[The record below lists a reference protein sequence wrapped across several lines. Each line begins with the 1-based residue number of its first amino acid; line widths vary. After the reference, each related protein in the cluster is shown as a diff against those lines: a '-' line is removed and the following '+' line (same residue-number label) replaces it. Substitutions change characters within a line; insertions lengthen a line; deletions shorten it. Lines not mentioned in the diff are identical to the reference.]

1 MKQRKNGHRS
11 IVSAASLLSLTALAV
26 ATSVVSCAEEDLVNS
41 IPMSNV
47 LTFQVKV
54 NDAVETKTRSGI
66 DNTLDGFFPTSS
78 LELRSDD
85 NTIFYANCEERN
97 GIHMHYDTS
106 NTKTRGT
113 VRNNNNFYDSFLLYG
128 YTYDANGSFLESTTV
143 SENINGVTVNKS
155 SSGTGWQPTDVT
167 WPGASYK
174 ATFYAI
180 APNNSGATVST
191 NDGGPTFTYT
201 VPQSTSDQKD
211 LLVSKCENVSCD
223 GKSAPTLTFN
233 HALAAIKFTQ
243 GTIAPYTSIKKVE
256 ITGVYSDGRY
266 NMNND
271 SWTTTTTSTDNYSIS
286 STDDVLFLMPQTLPS
301 GAQLKVT
308 LSDGSTTKVLTSD
321 LSNKEWEKGNQYT
334 YKLSYEKITGTF
346 KIEVTQTVSAPKAGG
361 VATISVKSYFEYGD
375 GSKIISVPWTAT
387 NAENTISISGEGNVD
402 GETKNVTIGENP
414 STTTIEHAN
423 TLKSNQVGTEGAP
436 HDLSM
441 FNSVQSTANC
451 YVVQGCGWY
460 KLPLVYGN
468 GITKGV
474 VANGSNGFCFD
485 ASTNYMNHA
494 GTSINNLTNKPYIY
508 NNGYNLDASG
518 KIVWESITGL
528 IQSGSVQLCDNNTY
542 LKFYVDPDKVQ
553 QGNAVIA
560 VTTGSTVAWSWHI
573 WVTDLDWES
582 TYSYSKDGT
591 DYKFMKMPLGFIND
605 NPATTTAVQPR
616 NIDIHFT
623 QSISGGASK
632 VVQVFQLGDAPTGTC
647 TFYQWGRKDPF
658 KAENQT
664 TTVAGQVAQ
673 SAAIQNPSTFYN
685 RSQSPYD
692 WSKPSVNKGY
702 DYWCVGNTS
711 SGPSSA
717 NPVKKSIYDPSPVG
731 YCVPPSAAHVALN
744 MRQPGFV
751 YDNNNGFS
759 NSANGDYWELFGY
772 ILSGG
777 SMESA
782 GNEGYFWSASPNYS
796 YSAYT
801 LFCSDYGFLNLQSSD
816 HRTYG
821 ATVRPVS
828 E

>member
-97 GIHMHYDTS
+97 GIHMHYNTS

-113 VRNNNNFYDSFLLYG
+113 VVNQNNFYDSFLLYG

-143 SENINGVTVNKS
+143 SENIKGVTVNKS

-180 APNNSGATVST
+180 APADAVTPSA
-191 NDGGPTFTYT
+191 DAGGPTFTYT
-201 VPQSTSDQKD
+201 VPQSASEQKD

-233 HALAAIKFTQ
+233 HALAAIKFAKGNIT
-243 GTIAPYTSIKKVE
+243 PYTSITKVE
-256 ITGVYSDGRY
+256 ITGVYSKGTY

-271 SWTTTTTSTDNYSIS
+271 SWSGQSSTDNYSIS

-308 LSDGSTTKVLTSD
+308 LSNGSTTKVLTSD

-334 YKLSYEKITGTF
+334 YSISVDQITGTF

-361 VATISVKSYFEYGD
+361 DATISVKSYFEYGD
-375 GSKIISVPWTAT
+375 GSKKISVPWTAT
-387 NAENTISISGEGNVD
+387 YSNDSGTQTINGDGNYTE
-402 GETKNVTIGENP
+402 GETMNVTIGENP
-414 STTTIEHAN
+414 SRTIDHAN
-423 TLKSNQVGTEGAP
+423 TLKSNQVGTEAP
-436 HDLSM
+436 YDLSM
-441 FNSVQSTANC
+441 FNGVQSTANC

-485 ASTNYMNHA
+485 SSTNYMNHA
-494 GTSINNLTNKPYIY
+494 GTAINQLKNKPYIY
-508 NNGYNLDASG
+508 GNDGYSLSSG
-518 KIVWESITGL
+518 EIVWESITGL
-528 IQSGSVQLCDNNTY
+528 IQSGSVQLCDDGKY

-560 VTTGSTVAWSWHI
+560 VKTSDGTIAWSWHI
-573 WVTDLDWES
+573 WVTDAAWEA
-582 TYSYSKDGT
+582 TYTYGN
-591 DYKFMKMPLGFIND
+591 YNFMCMPLGFVD
-605 NPATTTAVQPR
+605 GSTSPTSAAPR
-616 NIDIHFT
+616 TVNLQFT
-623 QSISGGASK
+623 QNISGGASK
-632 VVQVFQLGDAPTGTC
+632 TIKISQEGDASISGTC

-664 TTVAGQVAQ
+664 TTADGQVAQ
-673 SAAIQNPSTFYN
+673 SAAIQNPSTFYKCGTA
-685 RSQSPYD
+685 PYD
-692 WSKPSVNKGY
+692 WSTPSVNTGY

-711 SGPSSA
+711 TDTSSA
-717 NPVKKSIYDPSPVG
+717 NPVRKSIYDPSPVG
-731 YCVPPSAAHVALN
+731 YCVPPSAAHAALN
-744 MRQPGFV
+744 MGQSGFE
-751 YDNNNGFS
+751 YANNNGFS
-759 NSANGDYWELFGY
+759 NSTNGDYWQFFGY
-772 ILSGG
+772 IACSNG
-777 SMESA
+777 SMDGA
-782 GNEGYFWSASPNYS
+782 GSDGDFWSASPN
-796 YSAYT
+796 
-801 LFCSDYGFLNLQSSD
+801 NSSD
-816 HRTYG
+816 AFYLSCYYYG
-821 ATVRPVS
+821 IVFPQYYLYRAYGCTVRPVS

>member
-97 GIHMHYDTS
+97 GIHMHYNTS

-113 VRNNNNFYDSFLLYG
+113 VVNKNNFYDSFLLYG
-128 YTYDANGSFLESTTV
+128 YTYDANGSFLESTIV
-143 SENINGVTVNKS
+143 SENIKGVTVNKS

-167 WPGASYK
+167 WPGADKK

-201 VPQSTSDQKD
+201 LPQTAPEQKD

-233 HALAAIKFTQ
+233 HALAAIKFAK
-243 GTIAPYTSIKKVE
+243 GNIAPSTSITKFE
-256 ITGVYSDGRY
+256 ITGVQNSGTYD
-266 NMNND
+266 MNTGIW
-271 SWTTTTTSTDNYSIS
+271 SGQSSTANYSIL

-321 LSNKEWEKGNQYT
+321 LSGNWQNGNQYT

-346 KIEVTQTVSAPKAGG
+346 HFEVIPSSTETITKDGTGEVSFTVS
-361 VATISVKSYFEYGD
+361 SYFEYSDNGTTKKVAIPWSA
-375 GSKIISVPWTAT
+375 GSNAT
-387 NAENTISISGEGNVD
+387 LKGEG
-402 GETKNVTIGENP
+402 GETASSVTITTKSMSHQDALLCNLNDDENKP
-414 STTTIEHAN
+414 I
-423 TLKSNQVGTEGAP
+423 
-436 HDLSM
+436 DLSQ
-441 FNSVQSTANC
+441 FSDGQSTANC

-468 GITKGV
+468 GIKKGQSAKD
-474 VANGSNGFCFD
+474 ANGEFGYNNS
-485 ASTNYMNHA
+485 ANYMNHA
-494 GTSINNLTNKPYIY
+494 GTAISSLSNAPYIY
-508 NNGYNLDASG
+508 NNGYDLGANG
-518 KIVWESITGL
+518 QIVWESITGL
-528 IQSGSVQLCDNNTY
+528 IKSGSVQLCDDGKY
-542 LKFYVDPDKVQ
+542 LKFYVDPTKVN

-560 VTTGSTVAWSWHI
+560 VKTTDDKIAWSWHI
-573 WVTDLDWES
+573 WVTDQDWES
-582 TYSYSKDGT
+582 TYTYG
-591 DYKFMKMPLGFIND
+591 DYQFMKMPVGFVD
-605 NPATTTAVQPR
+605 DTTSPTLSSPR
-616 NIDIHFT
+616 TFIFKFKQN
-623 QSISGGASK
+623 ISGGASK
-632 VVQVFQLGDAPTGTC
+632 TIKISQEGAASISGTC

-664 TTVAGQVAQ
+664 TTADGQVAQ
-673 SAAIQNPSTFYN
+673 SAAIQNPGKFIAYSGGNWSTD
-685 RSQSPYD
+685 Q
-692 WSKPSVNKGY
+692 GY

-711 SGPSSA
+711 TGTSA
-717 NPVKKSIYDPSPVG
+717 QTITVKKSIYDPSPVG
-731 YCVPPSAAHVALN
+731 YCVPPTAAHVALN
-744 MRQPGFV
+744 MGQPGFV
-751 YDNNNGFS
+751 YDNNGFS
-759 NSANGDYWELFGY
+759 NSANGDYWQLFGY
-772 ILSGG
+772 IDRSTG
-777 SMESA
+777 SVGSA
-782 GNEGYFWSASPNYS
+782 GDLGSFWSASPNYG
-796 YSAYT
+796 YDAYN
-801 LFCSDYGFLNLQSSD
+801 LNCLSNGDVDPQDSRYRSSGF
-816 HRTYG
+816 
-821 ATVRPVS
+821 TVRPVS

>member
-113 VRNNNNFYDSFLLYG
+113 VVNKNNFYPSFLLYG
-128 YTYDANGSFLESTTV
+128 YTYGSGEEFTSSTSV
-143 SENINGVTVNKS
+143 NSSINGVSVSKG
-155 SSGTGWQPTDVT
+155 SGTTWQPTGVT

-180 APNNSGATVST
+180 APADAVTPSA
-191 NDGGPTFTYT
+191 DAGGPRFAYT
-201 VPQSTSDQKD
+201 VPQSASEQKD
-211 LLVSKCENVSCD
+211 LLVSKSTDVSCD

-233 HALAAIKFTQ
+233 HALAAIKFEK
-243 GTIAPYTSIKKVE
+243 GNIAPYTSITKVE
-256 ITGVYSDGRY
+256 ITGVQNSGTYD
-266 NMNND
+266 MNTGTW
-271 SWTTTTTSTDNYSIS
+271 SGKSSTSTNSYSLTSFTDN
-286 STDDVLFLMPQTLPS
+286 DVLFLMPQTLPS

-321 LSNKEWEKGNQYT
+321 LSNKEWKKGNQYT

-346 KIEVTQTVSAPKAGG
+346 HFEVTSSSTETITKDGTGEVSFTVR
-361 VATISVKSYFEYGD
+361 SYFEYSDNGTTKTIAIPWSAGSNATLKGD
-375 GSKIISVPWTAT
+375 G
-387 NAENTISISGEGNVD
+387 
-402 GETKNVTIGENP
+402 GETASSVNITTKSMSHQDALLCNLNDDENKP
-414 STTTIEHAN
+414 I
-423 TLKSNQVGTEGAP
+423 
-436 HDLSM
+436 DLSQ
-441 FNSVQSTANC
+441 FSDGQSTANC

-494 GTSINNLTNKPYIY
+494 GTPISSLSNAPYIY
-508 NNGYNLDASG
+508 NNGYDLGANG
-518 KIVWESITGL
+518 QIVWESITGL
-528 IQSGSVQLCDNNTY
+528 IKSGSVQLCDDGKY
-542 LKFYVDPDKVQ
+542 LKFYVDPTNVN

-560 VTTGSTVAWSWHI
+560 VKTSDGTIAWSWHI
-573 WVTDLDWES
+573 WVTDQDWKS
-582 TYSYSKDGT
+582 TYTYG
-591 DYKFMKMPLGFIND
+591 DYQFMKMPIGFVD
-605 NPATTTAVQPR
+605 DTTSPTLKSPR
-616 NIDIHFT
+616 TFIFQFT
-623 QSISGGASK
+623 QNISGGASK
-632 VVQVFQLGDAPTGTC
+632 TIKISQEGDASRSGTC

-658 KAENQT
+658 KAQRQSSQ
-664 TTVAGQVAQ
+664 GKSQVAQ
-673 SAAIQNPSTFYN
+673 SAAIQNPGQFIAYDGGNWST
-685 RSQSPYD
+685 D
-692 WSKPSVNKGY
+692 KGY
-702 DYWCVGNTS
+702 DYWCVGNIS
-711 SGPSSA
+711 SGTSA
-717 NPVKKSIYDPSPVG
+717 KTITVKKSIYDPSPVG
-731 YCVPPSAAHVALN
+731 YCVPPSAALVALG
-744 MRQPGFV
+744 M
-751 YDNNNGFS
+751 DNKSIFNVSGKGYAHVS
-759 NSANGDYWELFGY
+759 NGDYWQLFGF
-772 ILSGG
+772 IARSTGNVA
-777 SMESA
+777 SA
-782 GNEGYFWSASPNYS
+782 GNNGYFWSASPNTDGKTAYFLLS
-796 YSAYT
+796 YPNGNVNPQT
-801 LFCSDYGFLNLQSSD
+801 LDFHASGL
-816 HRTYG
+816 
-821 ATVRPVS
+821 TVRPVS

>member
-113 VRNNNNFYDSFLLYG
+113 VVNKNNFYDSFLLYG
-128 YTYDANGSFLESTTV
+128 YTYGSGEEFTSSTSV
-143 SENINGVTVNKS
+143 NSSINGVSVSKG
-155 SSGTGWQPTDVT
+155 SGTTWQPTDVT

-180 APNNSGATVST
+180 APADAVTPSA
-191 NDGGPTFTYT
+191 DAGGPRFAYT
-201 VPQSTSDQKD
+201 VPQSASEQKD
-211 LLVSKCENVSCD
+211 LLVSKSTDVSCD

-233 HALAAIKFTQ
+233 HALAAIKFAKGNIT
-243 GTIAPYTSIKKVE
+243 PYTSITKVE
-256 ITGVYSDGRY
+256 ITGVYSKGTY

-271 SWTTTTTSTDNYSIS
+271 SWSGQSSTDNYSIS
-286 STDDVLFLMPQTLPS
+286 STVDVLFLMPQTLPS

-321 LSNKEWEKGNQYT
+321 LSNKEWVKGNQYT
-334 YKLSYEKITGTF
+334 YSISVDQITGTF
-346 KIEVTQTVSAPKAGG
+346 HFEVTKTSTSSIPKAGG
-361 VATISVKSYFEYGD
+361 DATISVKSYFEYGD
-375 GSKIISVPWTAT
+375 RSTKISVPWTAT
-387 NAENTISISGEGNVD
+387 YSKDSGTQTINGDGNYAD

-414 STTTIEHAN
+414 SRTIDHAN
-423 TLKSNQVGTEGAP
+423 TLKSNQVGTDAP
-436 HDLSM
+436 YDLSM
-441 FNSVQSTANC
+441 FNGVQSTANC

-485 ASTNYMNHA
+485 SSTNYMNHA
-494 GTSINNLTNKPYIY
+494 GTAINQLKNKPYIY
-508 NNGYNLDASG
+508 GNDGYSLSSG
-518 KIVWESITGL
+518 EIVWESITGL
-528 IQSGSVQLCDNNTY
+528 IQSGSVQLCDDGKY

-560 VTTGSTVAWSWHI
+560 VKTSDGTIAWSWHI
-573 WVTDLDWES
+573 WVTDAAWEA
-582 TYSYSKDGT
+582 TYTYGN
-591 DYKFMKMPLGFIND
+591 YNFMCMPLGFVDGSTSTIS
-605 NPATTTAVQPR
+605 AAPR
-616 NIDIHFT
+616 TVNLQFT
-623 QSISGGASK
+623 QNISGGASK
-632 VVQVFQLGDAPTGTC
+632 TIKISQEGDASRSGTC
-647 TFYQWGRKDPF
+647 TCYQWGRKDPF
-658 KAENQT
+658 KAENQSSPGT
-664 TTVAGQVAQ
+664 SQVAQ
-673 SAAIQNPSTFYN
+673 SAAIQNPGKFIAYSSGNWST
-685 RSQSPYD
+685 D
-692 WSKPSVNKGY
+692 EGY

-711 SGPSSA
+711 TGTSA
-717 NPVKKSIYDPSPVG
+717 QTITVKKSIYDPSPVG
-731 YCVPPSAAHVALN
+731 YCVPPTAAHVALN
-744 MRQPGFV
+744 MGQSGFV

-759 NSANGDYWELFGY
+759 NSANGDYWQFFGY
-772 ILSGG
+772 IVCSNGFVGLAG
-777 SMESA
+777 SRGS
-782 GNEGYFWSASPNYS
+782 FWSASLTNSLNAYLLNCRSDGRVHPQSFSYRSNGYS
-796 YSAYT
+796 
-801 LFCSDYGFLNLQSSD
+801 
-816 HRTYG
+816 
-821 ATVRPVS
+821 VRPVS

>member
-97 GIHMHYDTS
+97 GIHMHYNTS

-113 VRNNNNFYDSFLLYG
+113 VVNKNNFYDSFLLYG

-143 SENINGVTVNKS
+143 SENIKGVTVNKS
-155 SSGTGWQPTDVT
+155 SSGTGWQPTAVT

-180 APNNSGATVST
+180 APNNSGAIVST
-191 NDGGPTFTYT
+191 NAGGPTFTYT
-201 VPQSTSDQKD
+201 VPQSASEQKD

-233 HALAAIKFTQ
+233 HALAAIKFAK
-243 GTIAPYTSIKKVE
+243 GNIAPYTSITKVE
-256 ITGVYSDGRY
+256 ITGVQNSGTYD
-266 NMNND
+266 MNTGIW
-271 SWTTTTTSTDNYSIS
+271 SGQSSTDNYSIS

-321 LSNKEWEKGNQYT
+321 LSGNWQNGNQYT

-346 KIEVTQTVSAPKAGG
+346 HFEVIPSSTETITKDGTGEVSFTVS
-361 VATISVKSYFEYGD
+361 SYFEYSDNGTTKKVAIPWSA
-375 GSKIISVPWTAT
+375 GSNAT
-387 NAENTISISGEGNVD
+387 LKGEG
-402 GETKNVTIGENP
+402 GETASSVTITTKSMSHQDALLCNLNDDENKP
-414 STTTIEHAN
+414 I
-423 TLKSNQVGTEGAP
+423 
-436 HDLSM
+436 DLSQ
-441 FNSVQSTANC
+441 FSDGQSTANC

-468 GITKGV
+468 GIKKGQSAKD
-474 VANGSNGFCFD
+474 ANGEFGYNNS
-485 ASTNYMNHA
+485 ANYMNHA
-494 GTSINNLTNKPYIY
+494 GTAISSLSNAPYIY
-508 NNGYNLDASG
+508 NNGYDLGANG
-518 KIVWESITGL
+518 QIVWESITGL
-528 IQSGSVQLCDNNTY
+528 IKSGSVQLCDDGKY
-542 LKFYVDPDKVQ
+542 LKFYVDPTKVN

-560 VTTGSTVAWSWHI
+560 VKTTDDKIAWSWHI
-573 WVTDLDWES
+573 WVTDQDWES
-582 TYSYSKDGT
+582 TYTYTHTNGT
-591 DYKFMKMPLGFIND
+591 VYNFMKMPVGFVD
-605 NPATTTAVQPR
+605 DTTSPTLSSPR
-616 NIDIHFT
+616 TFIFKFKQN
-623 QSISGGASK
+623 ISGGASK
-632 VVQVFQLGDAPTGTC
+632 TIKISQEGAASRSGTC

-658 KAENQT
+658 KAERQSSQGT
-664 TTVAGQVAQ
+664 SRVAQ
-673 SAAIQNPSTFYN
+673 SAAIQNPGKFIAYSGGNWST
-685 RSQSPYD
+685 D
-692 WSKPSVNKGY
+692 EGY

-711 SGPSSA
+711 TSTSA
-717 NPVKKSIYDPSPVG
+717 QTITVKKSIYDPSPVG
-731 YCVPPSAAHVALN
+731 YCVPPSAALVALG
-744 MRQPGFV
+744 M
-751 YDNNNGFS
+751 DNKSIFNLSGKGYAHVS
-759 NSANGDYWELFGY
+759 NGDYWQLFGF
-772 ILSGG
+772 IARSTG
-777 SMESA
+777 SVTSV
-782 GNEGYFWSASPNYS
+782 GNNGYFWSASPNTDGKTAYFLLS
-796 YSAYT
+796 YPNGNVNPQILDFHASG
-801 LFCSDYGFLNLQSSD
+801 L
-816 HRTYG
+816 
-821 ATVRPVS
+821 TVRPVS

>member
-26 ATSVVSCAEEDLVNS
+26 ATSVMSCAEEDLVNS

-97 GIHMHYDTS
+97 GIHMHYNTS

-113 VRNNNNFYDSFLLYG
+113 VVNKNNFYPSFLLYG
-128 YTYDANGSFLESTTV
+128 YTYGSGEEFTSSTSV
-143 SENINGVTVNKS
+143 NSSINGVSVSKG
-155 SSGTGWQPTDVT
+155 SGTTWQPTGVT

-180 APNNSGATVST
+180 APADAVTPSA
-191 NDGGPTFTYT
+191 DAGGPTFTYT
-201 VPQSTSDQKD
+201 VPQSASEQKD

-233 HALAAIKFTQ
+233 HALAAIKFAQ
-243 GTIAPYTSIKKVE
+243 GTITPYTSITKFE
-256 ITGVYSDGRY
+256 ITGVYSNGTY

-308 LSDGSTTKVLTSD
+308 LSYGSTTKVLTSD
-321 LSNKEWEKGNQYT
+321 LSNKEWKKGNQYT
-334 YKLSYEKITGTF
+334 YSISVDQITGTF
-346 KIEVTQTVSAPKAGG
+346 HFEVTQTVSAPKTGG
-361 VATISVKSYFEYGD
+361 DATISVKSYFEYGD
-375 GSKIISVPWTAT
+375 GSKKISVPWTAT
-387 NAENTISISGEGNVD
+387 NAEKNISISGEGNAN

-414 STTTIEHAN
+414 SITIDHAN

-441 FNSVQSTANC
+441 FNGVQSTANC

-468 GITKGV
+468 GITKGKSAKD
-474 VANGSNGFCFD
+474 ANGEFGYDDS
-485 ASTNYMNHA
+485 ANYMNHN
-494 GTSINNLTNKPYIY
+494 GTQIRSLANHPYIY
-508 NNGYNLDASG
+508 GNDFTLNGAQV
-518 KIVWESITGL
+518 VW
-528 IQSGSVQLCDNNTY
+528 QSTENMIKNVQLCDNNTY

-560 VTTGSTVAWSWHI
+560 VKTSDGTIAWSWHI

-647 TFYQWGRKDPF
+647 TFYQWGRKDPIH
-658 KAENQT
+658 KDYL
-664 TTVAGQVAQ
+664 TVSNVNRVAQ
-673 SAAIQNPSTFYN
+673 SEAIKNPRTFYK
-685 RSQSPYD
+685 SSSSPYD
-692 WSKPSVNKGY
+692 WSNPSVNTGY

-711 SGPSSA
+711 TGTSSA
-717 NPVKKSIYDPSPVG
+717 NPVQKSIYDPSPVG
-731 YCVPPSAAHVALN
+731 YCVPPSAAHAALN
-744 MRQPGFV
+744 MRQSGFE

-759 NSANGDYWELFGY
+759 NSTNGDYWQFFGY
-772 ILSGG
+772 INCSNG
-777 SMESA
+777 SLGNA
-782 GNEGYFWSASPNYS
+782 GRDGVFWSALPYDSGYAYRLYCNFNGDVYPQNRNRRS
-796 YSAYT
+796 YGY
-801 LFCSDYGFLNLQSSD
+801 
-816 HRTYG
+816 
-821 ATVRPVS
+821 TVRPVS

>member
-106 NTKTRGT
+106 NTKTRGY
-113 VRNNNNFYDSFLLYG
+113 VVNKNNFYNSFLLYG
-128 YTYDANGSFLESTTV
+128 YTYGSEETFTSSTV
-143 SENINGVTVNKS
+143 VNSSINGVSVSKG
-155 SSGTGWQPTDVT
+155 SGTTWQPTGVT
-167 WPGASYK
+167 WPGADKK

-180 APNNSGATVST
+180 APADAVNPSA
-191 NDGGPTFTYT
+191 DAGGPTFTYT
-201 VPQSTSDQKD
+201 VPQTASDQKD

-321 LSNKEWEKGNQYT
+321 LSGNWQNGNQYT

-346 KIEVTQTVSAPKAGG
+346 HFEVIPSSTETITKDGTGEVSFTVS
-361 VATISVKSYFEYGD
+361 SYFEYSDNGTTKTIAIPWSAGSNATLKGD
-375 GSKIISVPWTAT
+375 GGKTASSVNIT
-387 NAENTISISGEGNVD
+387 
-402 GETKNVTIGENP
+402 TKSMSHQDALLCNLNDDDNKPI
-414 STTTIEHAN
+414 
-423 TLKSNQVGTEGAP
+423 
-436 HDLSM
+436 DLSQ
-441 FNSVQSTANC
+441 FSDGQSTANC

-468 GITKGV
+468 GIKKGAV
-474 VANGSNGFCFD
+474 TDGTFGYD

-494 GTSINNLTNKPYIY
+494 GTAINELKNKPYIY
-508 NNGYNLDASG
+508 GNDGYSLSSG
-518 KIVWESITGL
+518 EIVWESITGL
-528 IQSGSVQLCDNNTY
+528 IKSGSVQLCDDGRY
-542 LKFYVDPDKVQ
+542 LKFYVDPANVN

-560 VTTGSTVAWSWHI
+560 VKTSDGTIAWSWHI
-573 WVTDLDWES
+573 WVTDQDWES
-582 TYSYSKDGT
+582 TYTYG
-591 DYKFMKMPLGFIND
+591 DYQFMKMPVGFVD
-605 NPATTTAVQPR
+605 DTTSPTLLSPR
-616 NIDIHFT
+616 TFIFKFKQN
-623 QSISGGASK
+623 ISGGASK
-632 VVQVFQLGDAPTGTC
+632 TIKISQEGAASRSGTC

-658 KAENQT
+658 KAERQSSQGT
-664 TTVAGQVAQ
+664 SRVAQ
-673 SAAIQNPSTFYN
+673 SAAIQNPGKFIAYSGGNWST
-685 RSQSPYD
+685 D
-692 WSKPSVNKGY
+692 EGY

-711 SGPSSA
+711 TGTSA
-717 NPVKKSIYDPSPVG
+717 QTITVKKSIYDPSPVG
-731 YCVPPSAAHVALN
+731 YCVPPSAALVALG
-744 MRQPGFV
+744 M
-751 YDNNNGFS
+751 DNKSIFNLSGKGYAHVS
-759 NSANGDYWELFGY
+759 NGDYWQLFGY
-772 ILSGG
+772 INRSTVSMGG
-777 SMESA
+777 A
-782 GNEGYFWSASPNYS
+782 GYNGNFWSASPYDSDN
-796 YSAYT
+796 AYY
-801 LFCSDYGFLNLQSSD
+801 LYCRNRGGVSPQDISLDRSDGC
-816 HRTYG
+816 
-821 ATVRPVS
+821 TVRPVS

>member
-113 VRNNNNFYDSFLLYG
+113 VVNNNNFYDSFLLYG
-128 YTYDANGSFLESTTV
+128 YTYGSEETFTPSTAV
-143 SENINGVTVNKS
+143 NSSINGVSVSKG
-155 SSGTGWQPTDVT
+155 SGTTWQPTGVT
-167 WPGASYK
+167 WPGADKK

-191 NDGGPTFTYT
+191 DDGGPTFTYT
-201 VPQSTSDQKD
+201 VPQSASDQKD

-233 HALAAIKFTQ
+233 HALAAIKFAK
-243 GTIAPYTSIKKVE
+243 GNIAPYTSITKVE

-266 NMNND
+266 SMYND
-271 SWTTTTTSTDNYSIS
+271 SWNAQSSKDNYSIS

-321 LSNKEWEKGNQYT
+321 LSGNWQNGNQYT

-346 KIEVTQTVSAPKAGG
+346 HFDVIPSSTETITKDGTGEVSFTVS
-361 VATISVKSYFEYGD
+361 SYFEYSDNGTTKKVAIPWSA
-375 GSKIISVPWTAT
+375 GSNAT
-387 NAENTISISGEGNVD
+387 LKGEG
-402 GETKNVTIGENP
+402 GETVSSVTITTKSMSHQDALLCNLNDDENKP
-414 STTTIEHAN
+414 I
-423 TLKSNQVGTEGAP
+423 
-436 HDLSM
+436 DLSQ
-441 FNSVQSTANC
+441 FSDGQSTANC

-468 GITKGV
+468 GIKKGQSAKD
-474 VANGSNGFCFD
+474 ANGEFGYNNS
-485 ASTNYMNHA
+485 ANYMNHA
-494 GTSINNLTNKPYIY
+494 GTAISSLSNAPYIY
-508 NNGYNLDASG
+508 NNGYDLGANG
-518 KIVWESITGL
+518 QIVWESITGL
-528 IQSGSVQLCDNNTY
+528 IKSGSVQLCDDGKY
-542 LKFYVDPDKVQ
+542 LKFYVDPANVN

-560 VTTGSTVAWSWHI
+560 VKTTDDKIAWSWHI
-573 WVTDLDWES
+573 WVTDQDWES
-582 TYSYSKDGT
+582 TYTYTHTNGT
-591 DYKFMKMPLGFIND
+591 VYNFMKMPVGFVD
-605 NPATTTAVQPR
+605 DTTSPTLSSPR
-616 NIDIHFT
+616 TFIFKFKQN
-623 QSISGGASK
+623 ISGGASNTVK
-632 VVQVFQLGDAPTGTC
+632 ISQEGDASRSGTC

-658 KAENQT
+658 KAENQSSPGT
-664 TTVAGQVAQ
+664 SQVAQ
-673 SAAIQNPSTFYN
+673 SAAIQNPGKFIAYSRGNWSTD
-685 RSQSPYD
+685 Q
-692 WSKPSVNKGY
+692 GY

-711 SGPSSA
+711 TGTSA
-717 NPVKKSIYDPSPVG
+717 QTITVKKSIYDPSPVG
-731 YCVPPSAAHVALN
+731 YCVPPTAAHVALN
-744 MRQPGFV
+744 MGQSGFV

-759 NSANGDYWELFGY
+759 NSANGDYWQLFGY
-772 ILSGG
+772 IDRSTG
-777 SMESA
+777 SMGNA
-782 GNEGYFWSASPNYS
+782 GGRGYFWSASPDNS
-796 YSAYT
+796 SSAYS
-801 LFCSDYGFLNLQSSD
+801 LSCYDDGDVSPQNFRYRSLGY
-816 HRTYG
+816 
-821 ATVRPVS
+821 TVRPVS